1 MKRNVLY
8 NLMLLPVAM
17 LIAAGA
23 MSQALVEDQNPDYM
37 ISQVKYLGMADSLNA
52 LHGTTPQETY
62 KAIDWMEQRQERR
75 DARRAFR
82 RELRL
87 ARAQYGWYYNDYGY
101 YNYYPNYY
109 RNNSGYYSSYYPAYN
124 GNYYDNYTPYRS
136 YNNSRY
142 YNTRWNNW
150 NWVPL
155 AATAATVG
163 WLLTR

>member
-8 NLMLLPVAM
+8 NLLLLPIAM
-17 LIAAGA
+17 LIAVGG
-23 MSQALVEDQNPDYM
+23 MSQSLVEDQNPDYM

-62 KAIDWMEQRQERR
+62 KAIDWMAERQERR

-87 ARAQYGWYYNDYGY
+87 TRAQYGYYYNGYGYNNGY
-101 YNYYPNYY
+101 YNNYNYP
-109 RNNSGYYSSYYPAYN
+109 SSYYPAYS
-124 GNYYDNYTPYRS
+124 GNYYYNYNPYHS
-136 YNNSRY
+136 YYHSGY
-142 YNTRWNNW
+142 HTRWNNW

>member
-1 MKRNVLY
+1 MKRNVRN
-8 NLMLLPVAM
+8 NLLLLPLAM
-17 LIAAGA
+17 LIAIGG
-23 MSQALVEDQNPDYM
+23 MSQSLVEDQNPDYM

-62 KAIDWMEQRQERR
+62 KAIDWMAERQERR

-87 ARAQYGWYYNDYGY
+87 ARAQYGYYYNDYGY
-101 YNYYPNYY
+101 YNNNY
-109 RNNSGYYSSYYPAYN
+109 RSSYYPVYSGN
-124 GNYYDNYTPYRS
+124 NYYNYNSYPYHSYYRS
-136 YNNSRY
+136 GYHS
-142 YNTRWNNW
+142 RWNNW

>member
-1 MKRNVLY
+1 MKRNVRYTL
-8 NLMLLPVAM
+8 LLLPMAM
-17 LIAAGA
+17 LIAVGG

-87 ARAQYGWYYNDYGY
+87 ERAKYGWYYNDYSYYSPSYYYPSYSGNYY
-101 YNYYPNYY
+101 YNYYPYHNYYRPRNYYY
-109 RNNSGYYSSYYPAYN
+109 RNNYHWRHNAW
-124 GNYYDNYTPYRS
+124 DL
-136 YNNSRY
+136 
-142 YNTRWNNW
+142 
-150 NWVPL
+150 VPL
-155 AATAATVG
+155 AATAATIG
-163 WLLTR
+163 YLLTR

>member
-8 NLMLLPVAM
+8 NLLLLPMAM
-17 LIAAGA
+17 LIAIGG
-23 MSQALVEDQNPDYM
+23 MSQTLVEDQNPDYM

-62 KAIDWMEQRQERR
+62 KAIDWMAERQERR

-87 ARAQYGWYYNDYGY
+87 ARAQNGWYYNDYSY
-101 YNYYPNYY
+101 YNSPGSYYPGYSGNY
-109 RNNSGYYSSYYPAYN
+109 RSYYPAYN
-124 GNYYDNYTPYRS
+124 RNYNYNYNPYHS
-136 YNNSRY
+136 Y